1 MTPEG
6 EANLAKLQS
15 IVAKSKDKL
24 TNLRIQWEE
33 HKSSLEEEHHQLMRK
48 IEEEQVG

>member
-48 IEEEQVG
+48 IEEQLVG